1 MYFFLNTHLLSKAS
15 GALAIACQNFGRLP
29 RCLAEILETISE
41 NHHIWKTM
49 SMEVMYI
56 YIYIHYA
63 YIYMYINID
72 IWCSPN
78 HYHEDSFILVG
89 LPISTPPHQQLSSA
103 HSFLIAKPSLATL
116 LLLIWKKSF
125 TSWQVVG
132 NPIISDWFYIGP
144 GWLFGVCGPSA
155 VWWLVD
161 GYFFFPE

>member
-56 YIYIHYA
+56 YIYIMHI
-63 YIYMYINID
+63 YIYVYQYRYLVLPQPLP
-72 IWCSPN
+72 WG
-78 HYHEDSFILVG
+78 FIH
-89 LPISTPPHQQLSSA
+89 SSRASNFHPPHQQLSSA